1 MNGWF
6 ACKAPLPR
14 MKDKPMNDTIT
25 KTIFFRA
32 SRGTVWAFLTEK
44 DKLAQWFHPAEADLA
59 EGKDYALL
67 GHSTEGGVV
76 KQCWGTV
83 EHWEPPSKLI
93 YSFTVKPLNG
103 AMTRVTWTLEE
114 VYGGTR
120 LTLNHE
126 GLAAA
131 GDAAL
136 SLLMALDAGW
146 DEHLGRLRS
155 TASST

>member
-1 MNGWF
+1 
-6 ACKAPLPR
+6 
-14 MKDKPMNDTIT
+14 MNDTIT
-25 KTIFFRA
+25 KTVFFKT
-32 SRGTVWAFLTEK
+32 SRETVWAFLTEK
-44 DKLAQWFHPAEADLA
+44 DKLAEWFHPAEADLA
-59 EGKDYALL
+59 DGQDYALI
-67 GHSTEGGVV
+67 GTSAEGQTS

-83 EHWEPPSKLI
+83 EHWEPHSKLI

-103 AMTRVTWTLEE
+103 VMTKVTWTLDDAR
-114 VYGGTR
+114 GGTR

-136 SLLMALDAGW
+136 GLLTALDAGW

-155 TASST
+155 VAAGS

>member
-1 MNGWF
+1 
-6 ACKAPLPR
+6 
-14 MKDKPMNDTIT
+14 MNDTIT
-25 KTIFFRA
+25 KTVFFKA
-32 SRGTVWAFLTEK
+32 SPDIVWAFLTEK

-59 EGKDYALL
+59 NGKDYALV
-67 GHSTEGGVV
+67 GKSAEGELV

-83 EHWEPPSKLI
+83 QHWEPPSKLI

-103 AMTRVTWTLEE
+103 VMTKVTWTLNETH
-114 VYGGTR
+114 GGTK

-136 SLLMALDAGW
+136 GLLTALDAGW
-146 DEHLGRLRS
+146 DEHLGRLR
-155 TASST
+155 TMVSSVTV